1 MKLLLFMCINKYVF
15 SLVRSSVFTYKQNS
29 LNKQW
34 KVLLIAGWTI
44 RVLLFKPTQVWHFV
58 GIYLHT
64 LWLLRALAKQIN
76 HRKAPQ
82 SANTSELQPR
92 HMPAPVTNCLAVCTS
107 GSHIS
112 HLLLHT
118 GFTDPH
124 RFGRVH
130 DACLDS
136 GQSNTKATLWYFF
149 SIKRNS
155 LLKSTGCFFFFFFTS
170 TQQTKMSAGNSSR
183 FLYTD
188 CFERSHTFFHICALS
203 PLARPKCHTV
213 VHLDSIKLQGFLWG
227 STRNSDFFEIHR
239 STTDLLLT
247 QPWKGIVI
255 F

>member
-1 MKLLLFMCINKYVF
+1 MKLVLFMYINQYMF
-15 SLVRSSVFTYKQNS
+15 SLVHSSVFIYKQNS

-44 RVLLFKPTQVWHFV
+44 HVLLFKPTQVWHFV

-64 LWLLRALAKQIN
+64 LWLLCALAKQIN

-107 GSHIS
+107 GLRIS
-112 HLLLHT
+112 HSLLHT

-124 RFGRVH
+124 RLSRVH

-136 GQSNTKATLWYFF
+136 GQSNAKARFG
-149 SIKRNS
+149 IS
-155 LLKSTGCFFFFFFTS
+155 LPLSEIPCWNLQVFFFFTI
-170 TQQTKMSAGNSSR
+170 TQQTKMSVGNSSC

-203 PLARPKCHTV
+203 PLARLKCHTV
-213 VHLDSIKLQGFLWG
+213 VHLDSIKLQGFL
-227 STRNSDFFEIHR
+227 
-239 STTDLLLT
+239 
-247 QPWKGIVI
+247 
-255 F
+255 